1 MTFSGH
7 TDVVRQSAQK
17 SSRNGTR
24 VESIIIHHAA
34 TTDAAGVV
42 GMMVSGSRTVSSNY
56 VVGRDG
62 TVYGVVPEEDRA
74 WTSGSASDGG
84 RGAAWD
90 RKSITFETANQSA
103 GGSWPISDAS
113 YESVSDVIADVATRY
128 GFDVNRNTVV
138 GHRELWSRYRASYAT
153 ACPGGFDL
161 DRLVNMA
168 RAKMGKG
175 AAPAYSGGTGAG
187 NGGGAYSEV
196 ASVKEYQ
203 QLLIA
208 KGYSV
213 GATGADGIKGPATTA
228 AVVAFQ
234 RASGLTPDG
243 LVGPMTIGAL
253 RSGVHGT
260 APAPAPAAAAPPF
273 PLPAGS
279 YFGPRSGPAASVSG
293 YFSHREDLRRW
304 QAQMKARGW
313 AINPDGL
320 YGGETASVA
329 AAFQSEKGLARDSLV
344 GPATWAAAWTAPV
357 T

>member
-7 TDVVRQSAQK
+7 TDVVRNTSQK
-17 SSRNGTR
+17 SSRNGQR
-24 VESIIIHHAA
+24 VKSFIIHHAA

-42 GMMVSGSRTVSSNY
+42 ALMVSGRRTVSSNY

-62 TVYGVVPEEDRA
+62 TVYGVVPEEERA
-74 WTSGSASDGG
+74 WTSGSSSDGG
-84 RGAAWD
+84 KGAAWD
-90 RKSITFETANQSA
+90 RQSITFETANLSA
-103 GGSWPISDAS
+103 GGAWPISDAS
-113 YESVSDVIADVATRY
+113 YESVSDVLADAANRY
-128 GFDVNRNTVV
+128 GIDLNRDTVI

-168 RAKMGKG
+168 RAKQGKG
-175 AAPAYSGGTGAG
+175 AAPAYSGSTGAG
-187 NGGGAYSEV
+187 NTGGAYVEA

-208 KGYSV
+208 RGYDL
-213 GATGADGIKGPATTA
+213 GPTGADGVKGPKTVA
-228 AVVAFQ
+228 ALMAFQ
-234 RASGLTPDG
+234 VAEGIDRDG
-243 LVGPMTIGAL
+243 LAGPITVGRL

-260 APAPAPAAAAPPF
+260 APAPSPAAVAPPF

-313 AINPDGL
+313 AITADGL
-320 YGGETASVA
+320 YGGKTGDVA
-329 AAFQSEKGLARDSLV
+329 EAFQVEKGLDVDRLI